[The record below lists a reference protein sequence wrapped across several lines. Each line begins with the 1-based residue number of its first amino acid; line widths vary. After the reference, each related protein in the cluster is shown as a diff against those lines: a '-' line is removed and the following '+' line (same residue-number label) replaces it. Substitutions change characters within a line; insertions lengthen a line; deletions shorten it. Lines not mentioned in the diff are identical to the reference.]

1 MKVKNISKIAI
12 VAALTAV
19 LPGCHIYNKFDLPDD
34 NALAQE
40 YVKATEAE
48 ADSSAFGN
56 LPWQEVFTDPMLADL
71 ITRALDNN
79 KDLRNAKL
87 NVDIAHAQMKG
98 ARLSYLPSL
107 ALNPNGAGA
116 SYAGSTISWTYQL
129 PLAASWE
136 IDVFGKILNSK
147 RGAEAAHA
155 RQGYEQAVRSQII
168 AGVANCYYA
177 IATLEDRLA
186 LSRRTADS
194 WLRACRS

>member
-1 MKVKNISKIAI
+1 
-12 VAALTAV
+12 
-19 LPGCHIYNKFDLPDD
+19 
-34 NALAQE
+34 
-40 YVKATEAE
+40 
-48 ADSSAFGN
+48 
-56 LPWQEVFTDPMLADL
+56 MLADL

-155 RQGYEQAVRSQII
+155 QAKDYEQAVRSQII

-186 LSRRTADS
+186 SEPAHSRQLGSERAGHERPQARRTGQRSRRSYRAPPSTTAY
-194 WLRACRS
+194 WPR

>member
-116 SYAGSTISWTYQL
+116 PTPAAPYRGPIS
-129 PLAASWE
+129 
-136 IDVFGKILNSK
+136 
-147 RGAEAAHA
+147 
-155 RQGYEQAVRSQII
+155 
-168 AGVANCYYA
+168 
-177 IATLEDRLA
+177 
-186 LSRRTADS
+186 
-194 WLRACRS
+194 CRSPRAGRSTCSARSSTPSAELKPPTPRPRITSRPYAPRS